1 MTVMITRV
9 SNKYI
14 ATKTKFKK
22 NEEKKDTL
30 KCSLKI
36 YFLCENVT
44 NGGS

>member
-9 SNKYI
+9 SNNYI

-22 NEEKKDTL
+22 NEEKKNTEMF
-30 KCSLKI
+30 I
-36 YFLCENVT
+36 ENIFLCENVT